1 MTVPKALF
9 FLILLGI
16 LVGFAAFQNLPFSI
30 FVKTAVLNATVPLYP
45 IRDTLDIHLDRLFGK
60 NRPVQSQMDFPALPQ
75 LKGLHQTVDS
85 MFKTE
90 FEDLLSSVENLQK
103 LKIGGLYPIVFLLRT
118 MGTGNQETWMLYTE
132 EAVPGNAFVVSI
144 REGVLIGRVHEVNG
158 NILTVIPLW
167 NQAFST
173 QVRVLSGDQQT
184 RDLAYLEDG
193 KLLNFNPS
201 FPFQP
206 GDEVYLSDYEPG
218 GYALQRYGWNL
229 LGTVGALLNEDIVEY
244 YEIRYLFQRERFQ
257 DERYFLIVS

>member
-1 MTVPKALF
+1 MTVPKTLF
-9 FLILLGI
+9 FLVLLGI
-16 LVGFAAFQNLPFSI
+16 LLVLAAFQNQPISS
-30 FVKTAVLNATVPLYP
+30 FVKTAVLNATVSLSSV
-45 IRDTLDIHLDRLFGK
+45 RDTIDHQLNRLYGK
-60 NRPVQSQMDFPALPQ
+60 NQPAPSESVAPELSL
-75 LKGLHQTVDS
+75 LKGLRQTVDTI
-85 MFKTE
+85 FKTE
-90 FEDLLSSVENLQK
+90 FEDLLGSVETLRK

-118 MGTGNQETWMLYTE
+118 MGTGNQETWILYSE
-132 EAVPGNAFVVSI
+132 EPVPGNAFVVSI
-144 REGVLIGRVHEVNG
+144 REGALIGRVHEVNG

-173 QVRVLSGDQQT
+173 QVRVLSADRQI

-218 GYALQRYGWNL
+218 GYALQRYGWNR

-244 YEIRYLFQRERFQ
+244 YEIIYRFRRDRFL
-257 DERYFLIVS
+257 DERYFLVVS

>member
-1 MTVPKALF
+1 MTVAKTLF

-16 LVGFAAFQNLPFSI
+16 LVGFAALQNLPYAG
-30 FVKTAVLNATVPLYP
+30 FVKTAVLNATVPFYS
-45 IRDTLDIHLDRLFGK
+45 IRDALDLRLDTLFGK
-60 NRPVQSQMDFPALPQ
+60 NPPVQADAAIPTLSQ

-85 MFKTE
+85 MFKAE

-103 LKIGGLYPIVFLLRT
+103 LKIGGLYPIAFLLRT
-118 MGTGNQETWMLYTE
+118 MGTGNRETWLLYTE
-132 EAVPGNAFVVSI
+132 EPVPGNAFVISI
-144 REGVLIGRVHEVNG
+144 REGALIGRINEVNG
-158 NILTVIPLW
+158 NILTVIPFW

-173 QVRVLSGDQQT
+173 QVRVLSGDSQT

-201 FPFQP
+201 FPFRS

-218 GYALQRYGWNL
+218 GYALQRYGWNR

-244 YEIRYLFQRERFQ
+244 YEIRYLYQRDRFQ
-257 DERYFLIVS
+257 DERYFLVVS